1 MHQQSGRCLDGSVS
15 QGIRLNTC
23 NTGAYQSWTQVGN
36 ALRHSQSGM
45 CLDGSIS
52 AGVRLNTCNQSV
64 HQNWL

>member
-1 MHQQSGRCLDGSVS
+1 M
-15 QGIRLNTC
+15 
-23 NTGAYQSWTQVGN
+23 GN